1 MVASND
7 INILR
12 SCKISESSL
21 KKCISLISWVIYSL
35 SMRYYEMISCLIV
48 DVTTEMWIKLLIVAF
63 LVEQIEQWKGRGDF
77 RAGHLREV

>member
-1 MVASND
+1 M
-7 INILR
+7 
-12 SCKISESSL
+12 
-21 KKCISLISWVIYSL
+21 IYSL
-35 SMRYYEMISCLIV
+35 SMRYYETISCLIV